1 MPGIFALPRI
11 AAFALVKCL
20 IKVVAL
26 SNLLFVYLFIF
37 YIHSTA
43 GTILITSLV
52 TDFHP
57 PHTHLYD
64 HKIHVLPFPVLTL
77 LPFILIASSCL
88 LIFFNSSWGFGN
100 FCLSCVDTC
109 HCWYLTAREL
119 GWRETRPQTQC
130 KWSGLYFL
138 SELMVLIEM
147 TCKVISVLFCNV
159 TTSAAGSQEGQAAQ
173 EITLMD

>member
-1 MPGIFALPRI
+1 MPHQSCSAVQPP
-11 AAFALVKCL
+11 VC
-20 IKVVAL
+20 
-26 SNLLFVYLFIF
+26 LFIYF
-37 YIHSTA
+37 LYSFNSRDHTNYFL
-43 GTILITSLV
+43 GHW
-52 TDFHP
+52 FP
-57 PHTHLYD
+57 PPPPHLYD

-77 LPFILIASSCL
+77 LPSILIASSCL